1 MFSRVGFIKH
11 SGSTDEIMDR
21 LKSHKDKYDAMEGLQ
36 SVIYVKVSDAEFV
49 GIPIWES
56 KEAFENAQGQVQELM
71 SMFKDEMNGP
81 PEFKEGEVSWIYT
94 PEGK

>member
-56 KEAFENAQGQVQELM
+56 KEAFENAKVK
-71 SMFKDEMNGP
+71 FKSLCQCLKM
-81 PEFKEGEVSWIYT
+81 T
-94 PEGK
+94 

>member
-49 GIPIWES
+49 GIPICC
-56 KEAFENAQGQVQELM
+56 LL
-71 SMFKDEMNGP
+71 
-81 PEFKEGEVSWIYT
+81 YT
-94 PEGK
+94 SPSPRDRTRSRMPSSA

>member
-1 MFSRVGFIKH
+1 
-11 SGSTDEIMDR
+11 
-21 LKSHKDKYDAMEGLQ
+21 MEGLQ

-71 SMFKDEMNGP
+71 SMFKDDMTGRLSLKKVRSAGFIP
-81 PEFKEGEVSWIYT
+81 QKENNFL
-94 PEGK
+94 